1 MKETIVYNSITS
13 KHPIPAFSAYLS
25 VFFFMHFKHNIG
37 LKNVEL
43 GPIKLSYIAYIISL
57 ALPRSRCQDSLEVQD
72 FLEEIT
78 VN

>member
-1 MKETIVYNSITS
+1 MAFNCLSREAIHVAILNIT
-13 KHPIPAFSAYLS
+13 LG
-25 VFFFMHFKHNIG
+25 M
-37 LKNVEL
+37 KNVEL

-72 FLEEIT
+72 FLEEIP